1 MKTLLITFSLAL
13 LALGASAQRKE
24 ERHEGEGHEVY
35 RQRLVVVP
43 SVGFGFGYGN
53 PYFGNPYFGNPY
65 FDYPY
70 GYMSPYPYY
79 HSRRMPYKL
88 SLQIQSIKI
97 DYKNKIRNARRDK
110 SISHSQRRAEIR
122 NLKAERDQAI
132 IDAQSNFSGSGRN
145 NNDNGNNNG
154 NNNLQ

>member
-1 MKTLLITFSLAL
+1 MKTFLITLSLAV

-24 ERHEGEGHEVY
+24 ERHEGHEVY

-43 SVGFGFGYGN
+43 SIGFGYGYGYGY
-53 PYFGNPYFGNPY
+53 PYLGYPYFGNPY
-65 FDYPY
+65 FDNPY
-70 GYMSPYPYY
+70 GYMPPYY

-110 SISHSQRRAEIR
+110 SISHAKRREEIR

-132 IDAQSNFSGSGRN
+132 INAQNNFSSSGRN
-145 NNDNGNNNG
+145 NNENGNNSE
-154 NNNLQ
+154 